1 MKTERQD
8 LEVLRQDIS
17 TKVHKHEF
25 EMLGVQLKNFQ
36 IESETKIKAAE
47 KDIDDFVE
55 TIQNELSNMKNSMI
69 QSLNKKADFS
79 MLDRLNEQVSKK
91 VDSDL
96 LKHTQQ
102 QLKTDLQ
109 HEIAICKGDLSH
121 ELHGKDTKF
130 QERLEKTEINSDRA
144 LDEIYQYK
152 EVIRSLQEERKR
164 DIEETADFVKQL
176 MDNFKDELQRD
187 VYQFKD
193 DIEKLKKDMFDRTT
207 VQEML

>member
-1 MKTERQD
+1 
-8 LEVLRQDIS
+8 
-17 TKVHKHEF
+17 
-25 EMLGVQLKNFQ
+25 
-36 IESETKIKAAE
+36 
-47 KDIDDFVE
+47 
-55 TIQNELSNMKNSMI
+55 
-69 QSLNKKADFS
+69 
-79 MLDRLNEQVSKK
+79 VSKK

-176 MDNFKDELQRD
+176 MDNFKDDLQRD

-193 DIEKLKKDMFDRTT
+193 DIEKLKKDMIDRTT